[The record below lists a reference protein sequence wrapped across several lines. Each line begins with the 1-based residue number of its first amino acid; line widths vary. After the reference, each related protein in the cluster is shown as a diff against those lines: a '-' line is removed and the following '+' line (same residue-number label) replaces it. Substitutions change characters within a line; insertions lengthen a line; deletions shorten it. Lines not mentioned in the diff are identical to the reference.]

1 MIEFG
6 GVMYYIDIDALSK
19 VISPIGVKP
28 TDKIVETKVK
38 TIKNPNGDIIK
49 TITSEFSA
57 ERGKEIDATKYD
69 IIRLMIETLIDYDEE
84 TDASLGVDR
93 ALEKTPL
100 SYKLAFNT
108 LYNNGILKEKE

>member
-6 GVMYYIDIDALSK
+6 GVMYYIDINALTK
-19 VISPIGVKP
+19 VITPVGVKP
-28 TDKIVETKVK
+28 TDKIVETNVK
-38 TIKNPNGDIIK
+38 KIVDVSGQTNKI
-49 TITSEFSA
+49 ITSEYSVD
-57 ERGKEIDATKYD
+57 RGREIDGPKYE

-84 TDASLGVDR
+84 TDTSLGVDR

-108 LYNNGILKEKE
+108 LYENGILKEKE